1 MSPSI
6 RSFGS
11 ALRANRVA
19 RLRRRILDAAAACY
33 STNGYP
39 GTTLTHIAREARV
52 SIDTVLTV
60 GRKRE
65 LLVAAFQQAYAGT
78 EGQQSPADNEDAPRI
93 AAVPDQ
99 GRYLEAVASFV
110 AAANARTSMLW
121 GELLSAANSDDRIAE
136 SVSTLLA
143 RRRDDYRALA
153 TSFISRGLVSWRANE
168 QELDELADELS
179 FLWAPEAHRQL
190 VLESGWSMEK
200 YTRWLVESV
209 QRQFA

>member
-39 GTTLTHIAREARV
+39 GTTLTHIAREAKV
-52 SIDTVLTV
+52 SIDAVLTV

-65 LLVAAFQQAYAGT
+65 LLLASFQQAYAGS
-78 EGQQSPADNEDAPRI
+78 EVQRSPADNEDAPRI
-93 AAVPDQ
+93 AADPDE
-99 GRYLEAVASFV
+99 GKYLEAAASLV

-121 GELLSAANSDDRIAE
+121 GELLSAATSDDKIAD
-136 SVSTLLA
+136 SVGKLLA

-153 TSFISRGLVSWRANE
+153 TSLISRGLVAWRANE
-168 QELDELADELS
+168 RELDDFADELS

-190 VLESGWSMEK
+190 VLGSGWSMEK

-209 QRQFA
+209 ERQFA